1 MLLPKRTISWFL
13 LKCLPGVLTVPA
25 LLVPS
30 NAVANPAVVLTT
42 HDLPPYSFRDA
53 DGNIDGLAGRVVA
66 CAFAGM
72 ARDFEIHIV
81 PWKRAQIEVERG
93 TADGFFAASRNA
105 QRDVYAVMSDI
116 IADQNWTWYLLSGTE
131 GDPNSD
137 AFRTSRTVSSF
148 LGANMQG
155 WLNENAYRTVDY
167 PPQDNEALLDML
179 LKNRFDAILANDQ
192 VMDDLVR
199 SQDLSNSLRK
209 VLLRNKPLGV
219 YFSKT
224 FLASEPGFLEKFN
237 AEVPKC
243 RDTEENK
250 SS

>member
-1 MLLPKRTISWFL
+1 ML
-13 LKCLPGVLTVPA
+13 VLPA
-25 LLVPS
+25 LIVSS
-30 NAVANPAVVLTT
+30 NALASSTVVLTT

-53 DGNIDGLAGRVVA
+53 DGNIDGLAGRVVS
-66 CAFAGM
+66 CAFTGM
-72 ARDFEIHIV
+72 GRDLEIHIV

-93 TADGFFAASRNA
+93 LADGFFAASRNA

-116 IADQNWTWYLLSGTE
+116 IADQNWTWYLLAGTP
-131 GDPNSD
+131 GNPNED
-137 AFRTSRTVSSF
+137 VFRTSRTVSSF
-148 LGANMQG
+148 LGANMQS
-155 WLNENAYRTVDY
+155 WLRENAYRTVDY
-167 PPQDNEALLDML
+167 PPHDNEALLDML

-192 VMDDLVR
+192 VMDSLIR
-199 SQDLSNSLRK
+199 SQDLTGHLRK

-224 FLASEPGFLEKFN
+224 FLASDPGFLEKFN

-243 RDTEENK
+243 RETEEDQ